1 MSNEKK
7 IIIAYLYTKF
17 DIIESLQNFINFY
30 LKNPPGY
37 NHDLLICYKLLDD
50 KEINI
55 LRKITKKIKHIEF
68 IDPNALN
75 DYDFGS
81 YKRIAEIYPNTPIF
95 FNLGHAYPIS
105 KMWLMKIMSH
115 FNEKTLIGTSASYES
130 IFSSVKIKKKF
141 KILFNLR
148 NYFFLKKNFKE
159 FPNAHIR
166 SINFLLY
173 GKDYLSF
180 ITGKSFFNKKDA
192 WMSESGFNGMTNF
205 FKNKNFKILVINS
218 DNQAFSL
225 DKFKLSET
233 YCFKDQSKKL
243 FSDKHSRK
251 YDAASDENKLKISKN
266 VWG

>member
-1 MSNEKK
+1 
-7 IIIAYLYTKF
+7 
-17 DIIESLQNFINFY
+17 
-30 LKNPPGY
+30 
-37 NHDLLICYKLLDD
+37 
-50 KEINI
+50 
-55 LRKITKKIKHIEF
+55 
-68 IDPNALN
+68 
-75 DYDFGS
+75 
-81 YKRIAEIYPNTPIF
+81 
-95 FNLGHAYPIS
+95 
-105 KMWLMKIMSH
+105 MWLMKIMSH

-225 DKFKLSET
+225 DKCKLSET